1 MRRGEELLCYKN
13 GSPDEILPILFSG
26 KWVPKPFWANYVTKR
41 CQVVFGNE
49 HSLNLW
55 KRRPCSSTVGRQL
68 TDRRGGYTKWPAW
81 DFVFINPIELRL
93 IETINKHF
101 NIGCVAF
108 RPSIYI
114 MRVFVWARVSVCAWF
129 LLYVIPTKD
138 SFLFHWF
145 AFTSNETKLQSK
157 NFLFKLIGDNER
169 EKGRC
174 IISQR
179 KQQT

>member
-1 MRRGEELLCYKN
+1 MHLLFSSYSMRRGEELLCYKN
-13 GSPDEILPILFSG
+13 GSPDEILPILFRG

-114 MRVFVWARVSVCAWF
+114 MRVFVWARVRAFC
-129 LLYVIPTKD
+129 YM
-138 SFLFHWF
+138 LFPRKMRFCFIDLH
-145 AFTSNETKLQSK
+145 SQVMKLNCKAKIFCLS
-157 NFLFKLIGDNER
+157 
-169 EKGRC
+169 
-174 IISQR
+174 
-179 KQQT
+179 